1 MEFPGNFIG
10 TQNTAN
16 TNYLSGV
23 HSLYEVGQGVSDG
36 TWPTNY
42 KINQSL
48 RFQNSTSSY
57 LTRTV
62 GDGNQTTF
70 TVSGWYKK
78 VKSPTTYQ
86 NVWSSQTS
94 GSDYF
99 VITIGDYTVLNESF
113 RIQCYNGTEQFLI
126 RTSAVHRDYNQWY
139 HFTVAMDTT
148 QPEESDRAKIYING
162 ELITEFNNVSYPTQ
176 NLDTRVNGTSHN
188 VGTFN
193 TSQQFFDGYIA
204 EINFIDGLALDASYF
219 GFTHPTTKK
228 WLPKKY
234 TGEYGAMGYH
244 LDFAGTNT
252 GTGAVGT
259 VGEDKSGNGNHFT
272 SNGIASHD
280 VVPDSPT
287 NNFATFNTTWRN
299 YISGRTGLPVYKEG
313 NLKADGTGASD
324 PSDAM
329 TEGTLAVP
337 ISGKWYFEV
346 VTYGDTMVGW
356 GVPFEGAASD
366 APGYNTRGFGL
377 HKDGYVKYNSLDFI
391 TTGLGNISYSGQIVR
406 VFLDLDNFQITF
418 GRDGTWGTTD
428 SMPALGNYDSLIP
441 IFRTTNAAAD
451 DSHVNFGQDATFAG
465 AKTPTQV
472 YTDANGLGKF
482 YYEPP
487 AGALALC
494 SENIDK
500 INNRP
505 TTYVSDETNKHI
517 ITYHD
522 GARISKFSP
531 YATDGYSFTGVSTK
545 ELNISKDAFTFG
557 TGSFSFE
564 CWAYPDAHDGT
575 NYQVIFDSRAAAT
588 AHPLVLGITQN
599 GYPYWYNGSE
609 YAGSIKTN
617 PKQWNHIVYA
627 RDTSEGVLK
636 MYLNG
641 TQVYSSTSFNST
653 NLSGTTT
660 GTAVIGQG
668 VQNIA
673 YIRGHLADVRVVKGS
688 SAYDLS
694 GTTISVPTK
703 PLEVITN
710 TSLLISS
717 TKNRFLDLSTN
728 AYDVVTDG
736 PEISD
741 FSPYSPDP
749 NTVTQDLSIA
759 GGSFQFDGLPDK
771 LQVPDSNDWNPG
783 ALDFTIEGWYYLTAS
798 GSFYY
803 LWGTGGSDGN
813 EDFALRVNTTNT
825 ITAYLRNSSGTVV
838 GLASTNT
845 VVNNVWNHIALER
858 YNNVIKIYLN
868 GVAESNTYD
877 ASSWTGYNSETG
889 FSVGAFG
896 NYTSAGFWNGY
907 IADFR
912 FVKGAAVYQGNFTP
926 PTAPLTQTS
935 KTKLLLQPYSK
946 VKQSGSVYKNIGG
959 YNTADGVTLSGVSG
973 REGKRLILEGNT
985 KVVDISPYK
994 KGDDIGSFYLDGDGS
1009 YIYTET
1015 SVSDFYFPSGT
1026 DFTIEFWQ
1034 KAPSSGD
1041 SFRGVFGYD
1050 GSGNYKTY
1058 YRSGGTIDF
1067 YYTPSGTGP
1076 NNAELLSTSNVFDDK
1091 WHHIA
1096 ITRASG
1102 HLRMFIDGTLEDNEA
1117 SPSSANAGEQNQR
1130 LHFGG
1135 QYSFSDRDY
1144 RGLFTDLR
1152 VIKGQALYTSS
1163 FTSPKYPFTSDKY
1176 VTDGT
1181 DQSATGPSTTTTY
1194 TVTVAS
1200 GTKYDGTT
1208 GNRYVIDGEPFETV
1222 TLHRGSTYR
1231 FDVSDSS
1238 FGSNAHPFRFSSN
1251 ENNSPSAAYTT
1262 GVTVSGDG
1270 GSAGAYVEIVV
1281 ANDAPDNLY
1290 YYCTNHSGMGGTIKV
1305 EGGRTITTD
1314 SVVLH
1319 IQPGKKEQKSEVF
1332 EFASFIKNNY
1342 SGTTI
1347 TLANNGY
1354 SVSSSGSPYESV
1366 HSSFSVSSGKWYVE
1380 ASGTG
1385 SSGAYVG
1392 VQEANTASPAPT
1404 YNVTLSNLASQ
1415 GIGLWTVN
1423 GQIYGGNG
1431 TSAITSIQVSG
1442 TGSALASTDVVA
1454 MAIDMDAS
1462 PKTVQWLVNN
1472 TRVITVKLGST
1483 EYIAADGTTGTATA
1497 TFADID
1503 NLYVTYNGGTTNTRT
1518 GDWNFGQ
1525 DPTILGNVT
1534 PSGGTN
1540 ADNGFPDED
1549 GNGSFRYAPP
1559 AGYKAMG
1566 RLQKP
1571 AQVVSDAGQ
1580 HPEKHFNTVLYE
1592 GNGGTQSITGL
1603 DFKPDFVWIKSR
1615 TSATSHGAYDSVRG
1629 PLNAVFPDDTSA
1641 EVTTGKVSSFDQN
1654 GFSLSGA
1661 GNENTAGNDY
1671 VAWCWK
1677 AGGDPVPNTDGTI
1690 PSLVSVNK
1698 DAGFSIVK
1706 FNSGAAGN
1714 QTVGHGLT
1722 KKPDMIFFKGL
1733 VGSGWFVYHNGLTD
1747 DSKYLYLHDN
1757 FSESYLTQN
1766 SRTWGGR
1773 YFDNNVISYESDYT
1787 ATVNAHYISYCWHS
1801 VPGFSKFGSYTGN
1814 ASGDGPFIYTGF
1826 KPAWFFVK
1834 NIESSTSWY
1843 IYDSKRDGPNPTG
1856 LRLFAN
1862 IPNAEGGATGGEDF
1876 DFLSNGVKVR
1886 YSSNQAF
1893 NANGQTIIY
1902 AAFAEA
1908 PFTRTSAK

>member
-798 GSFYY
+798 GSYY
-803 LWGTGGSDGN
+803 FLWGTGGSDGN
-813 EDFALRVNTTNT
+813 EDLAIRVNTNNT
-825 ITAYLRNSSGTVV
+825 LGAYLRKSNGTLNT
-838 GLASTNT
+838 LASTNT

-868 GVAESNTYD
+868 GVAESSTID
-877 ASSWTGYNSETG
+877 ASTWTGYNSETG

-896 NYTSAGFWNGY
+896 DFTSAGFWSGY

-926 PTAPLTQTS
+926 PTAPVTQTS

-946 VKQSGSVYKNIGG
+946 VKQSGSVYKKIDNYNQDEIGG
-959 YNTADGVTLSGVSG
+959 KLTHIGS
-973 REGKRLILEGNT
+973 RI
-985 KVVDISPYK
+985 VDTSPYS
-994 KGDDIGSFYLDGDGS
+994 KGDDIGSLHFDGVDDYLGLP
-1009 YIYTET
+1009 TLT
-1015 SVSDFYFPSGT
+1015 AFGT
-1026 DFTIEFWQ
+1026 NDWTIEFWF
-1034 KAPSSGD
+1034 KETKDNSG
-1041 SFRGVFGYD
+1041 SYHGLIYLYTPTTSLRFQTALYSGTLHFYTYD
-1050 GSGNYKTY
+1050 GTWRN
-1058 YRSGGTIDF
+1058 
-1067 YYTPSGTGP
+1067 TGWAP
-1076 NNAELLSTSNVFDDK
+1076 TVNK
-1091 WHHIA
+1091 WHHVA
-1096 ITRASG
+1096 ITREFSSTT
-1102 HLRMFIDGTLEDNEA
+1102 LTFRVDGVQVYT
-1117 SPSSANAGEQNQR
+1117 NATV
-1130 LHFGG
+1130 GG
-1135 QYSFSDRDY
+1135 RDY
-1144 RGLFTDLR
+1144 TADWDSNKLAHHSVYTSCQITDLR
-1152 VIKGQALYTSS
+1152 IIKGVALYTAD
-1163 FTSPKYPFTSDKY
+1163 FTPPKYPLSTDKY

-1181 DQSATGPSTTTTY
+1181 DQTATGPSTTTTY

-1262 GVTVSGDG
+1262 GVTTSGDG

-1305 EGGRTITTD
+1305 EGGRTITAD

-1332 EFASFIKNNY
+1332 EFTSMFKNNY
-1342 SGTTI
+1342 LGANI

-1354 SVSSSGSPYESV
+1354 SVTSTQAESV

-1380 ASGTG
+1380 CAGLS
-1385 SSGAYVG
+1385 AYLG
-1392 VQEANTASPAPT
+1392 VQEANTASPVPT
-1404 YNVTLSNLASQ
+1404 YNVSINNNNSQ
-1415 GIGLWTVN
+1415 AVAFWSKNSRIF
-1423 GQIYGGNG
+1423 GGNG
-1431 TSAITSIQVSG
+1431 TSTISSILVSG
-1442 TGSALASTDVVA
+1442 TETDIADTDVMA

-1462 PKTVQWLVNN
+1462 PKTVQWLKNN
-1472 TRVITVKLGST
+1472 TRLITVKLGST
-1483 EYIAADGTTGTATA
+1483 DYIAADGTTGTATA
-1497 TFADID
+1497 TFADI
-1503 NLYVTYNGGTTNTRT
+1503 NSLYVTYNGGESATNTA
-1518 GDWNFGQ
+1518 DFNFGQ
-1525 DPTILGNVT
+1525 DPTMGGHIT

-1549 GNGSFRYAPP
+1549 GRGSFRYAPP
-1559 AGYKAMG
+1559 SGYKAIG

-1571 AQVVSDAGQ
+1571 AQVVSDAAQ
-1580 HPEKHFNTVLYE
+1580 HPEKHFNTVLYQ
-1592 GNGGTQSITGL
+1592 GNNSTNQISGVG
-1603 DFKPDFVWIKSR
+1603 FKPDFIWLKNR
-1615 TSATSHGAYDSVRG
+1615 TSSGEHLIHDHIRGTGNIRSNSNVVEAAGGTIHLVSYDDDGFTVTGTGANSNSG
-1629 PLNAVFPDDTSA
+1629 GDD
-1641 EVTTGKVSSFDQN
+1641 F
-1654 GFSLSGA
+1654 
-1661 GNENTAGNDY
+1661 

-1677 AGGDPVPNTDGTI
+1677 AGDEIVQNTNGTI
-1690 PSLVSVNK
+1690 PSVVSVNQ
-1698 DAGFSIVK
+1698 DAGFSIVRWTG
-1706 FNSGAAGN
+1706 SGTGN
-1714 QTVGHGLT
+1714 ETVGHGLT
-1722 KKPDMIFFKGL
+1722 SAPEFVILKPITEAREWLIWSEGL
-1733 VGSGWFVYHNGLTD
+1733 EDNDGALLFDTGVPAGSRFGPDAPTSRVFGL
-1747 DSKYLYLHDN
+1747 YGAQGNRDN
-1757 FSESYLTQN
+1757 IAA
-1766 SRTWGGR
+1766 
-1773 YFDNNVISYESDYT
+1773 V
-1787 ATVNAHYISYCWHS
+1787 AYCWHS
-1801 VPGFSKFGSYTGN
+1801 VPGFSKFGKYEGNGN
-1814 ASGDGPFIYTGF
+1814 ADGPFIYTGF
-1826 KPAWFFVK
+1826 KPAWFLVK
-1834 NIESSTSWY
+1834 NIDSTGNWY
-1843 IYDSKRDGPNPTG
+1843 VYDSKRDGPNPTG
-1856 LRLFAN
+1856 LRLYPN
-1862 IPNAEGGATGGEDF
+1862 LSNAEGGATNGEDF
-1876 DFLSNGVKVR
+1876 DFLSNGIKVR

-1893 NANGQTIIY
+1893 NASGQTMIY
-1902 AAFAEA
+1902 MAFAEA